1 MQGRLA
7 HHQRYI
13 RAAHVEPGQYTIT
26 TVSTQCFNNGL
37 LVKKNKKINKHILST
52 TNISIIIVVVVV
64 AVVVVIQCIPDSSTV
79 AVTS

>member
-7 HHQRYI
+7 HHQGYI

-37 LVKKNKKINKHILST
+37 LVKKNMDNLST
-52 TNISIIIVVVVV
+52 THTSMIIGVVGVVVVV
-64 AVVVVIQCIPDSSTV
+64 VLQCISDSSSVVV
-79 AVTS
+79 TS